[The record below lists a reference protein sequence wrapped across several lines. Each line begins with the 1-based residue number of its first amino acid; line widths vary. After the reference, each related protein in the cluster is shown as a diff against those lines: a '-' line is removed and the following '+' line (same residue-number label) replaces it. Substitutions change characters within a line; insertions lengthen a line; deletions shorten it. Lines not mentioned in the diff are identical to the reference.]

1 MEKRLWRMVVS
12 ISTQRFLAVAGPLF
26 ANPSFNRTCAKS
38 RAVRL
43 IQTLGINPNLITYT
57 NKEFKMARDKA
68 RDEMVTDL
76 GYHS

>member
-1 MEKRLWRMVVS
+1 M
-12 ISTQRFLAVAGPLF
+12 TPNPAVHTDA
-26 ANPSFNRTCAKS
+26 ARYS
-38 RAVRL
+38 RAAPVTS
-43 IQTLGINPNLITYT
+43 TLGINPNLITYT